1 MANLITAVNAY
12 RPKLI
17 LGNTV
22 KMKELV
28 EYIAGRT
35 GLNKGDISMVLSEL
49 SETVIFFNKSGK
61 GVKLDGLGTYL
72 PSIDTQ
78 GDLSISHRVDN
89 EIKNAINQKG
99 AYIGDIQNK
108 ENIGKS
114 NEEYIKM
121 WNKDHPAD
129 LVSL

>member
-17 LGNTV
+17 LGNSV

-28 EYIAGRT
+28 EYISGRT
-35 GLNKGDISMVLSEL
+35 GLNKGDLLIALAEL
-49 SETVIFFNKSGK
+49 SGAVIFFNKRGQ

-78 GDLSISHRVDN
+78 GTLSISHRLDS
-89 EIKNAINQKG
+89 EIKNAINQTG
-99 AYIGDIQNK
+99 AYIGEIEK
-108 ENIGKS
+108 RENIGKT
-114 NEEYIKM
+114 NEQFIEL
-121 WNKDHPAD
+121 WNKEHPDD
-129 LVSL
+129 LVA

>member
-17 LGNTV
+17 LGNSV

-28 EYIAGRT
+28 EYISGRT
-35 GLNKGDISMVLSEL
+35 GLNKGDLLIALAEL
-49 SETVIFFNKSGK
+49 SSAVVFFNKRGN

-78 GDLSISHRVDN
+78 GVLSISHRLDA
-89 EIKNAINQKG
+89 EIKNAINQTG
-99 AYIGDIQNK
+99 AYIGEINNR
-108 ENIGKS
+108 ENIGKT
-114 NEEYIKM
+114 NDQFIEM
-121 WNKDHPAD
+121 WNKDHPD
-129 LVSL
+129 DPVV

>member
-17 LGNTV
+17 LGNSV

-28 EYIAGRT
+28 EYISGRT
-35 GLNKGDISMVLSEL
+35 GLNKGDLLIALAEL
-49 SETVIFFNKSGK
+49 SGAVIFFNKRGQ

-78 GDLSISHRVDN
+78 GTLSISHRLDS
-89 EIKNAINQKG
+89 EIKNAINQTG
-99 AYIGDIQNK
+99 AYIGEIEK
-108 ENIGKS
+108 RENIGKT
-114 NEEYIKM
+114 NEQFVEM
-121 WNKDHPAD
+121 WNKDHPD
-129 LVSL
+129 DPVPD